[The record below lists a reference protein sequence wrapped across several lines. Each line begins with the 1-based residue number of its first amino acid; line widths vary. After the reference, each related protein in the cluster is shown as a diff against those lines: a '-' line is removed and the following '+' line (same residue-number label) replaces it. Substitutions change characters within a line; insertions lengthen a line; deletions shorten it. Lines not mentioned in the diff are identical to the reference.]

1 MATSHEQVVVS
12 AKRFAEPPGEPFF
25 GHLRYT
31 TYDPLPYY
39 LKLREQFGDYIRFST
54 FPAPVTFHWYHLT
67 HPAAAERILQT
78 NQKNY
83 SKGEFFLCS
92 VRLLAG
98 ENLFSAEG
106 DAWIRRRRLY
116 QPMLHRNVINNFAPL
131 IANCVDELLVKWE
144 REKAEQVDLHRE
156 LIGLTLTTVAKA
168 LFSSD
173 LADDVEAFTTSV
185 RDVLKLVN
193 YKMNTPFSQPLW
205 LPTERNRNYKSAH
218 RTMVATVQKMVAERR
233 RRGAGSADLLD
244 ILLSARDEET
254 GLGFSDED
262 VVNEAIILLV
272 AGHDTV
278 SAALSWTFYLLSQNP
293 AEDAKFFDELS
304 GALKGAPPDVSS
316 LEKLPYTR
324 MIFEESMRLYP
335 PAWGQPRQAI
345 AEDEIEGYQ
354 LPKGAVISI
363 SQWVT
368 HRHPDFWDEPEAF
381 RPERFA
387 PGAAA
392 QRPKFAYFPFGG
404 GSRVCIGQHFGML
417 EGLHVLS
424 ALGQKYRFEL
434 AAHHL
439 VEPDATFTLIPK
451 NGLPMRLIKR

>member
-1 MATSHEQVVVS
+1 MAVS
-12 AKRFAEPPGEPFF
+12 REKVAAPSKQFASPPGEPFF

-31 TYDPLPYY
+31 TVNPLPYY
-39 LKLREQFGDYIRFST
+39 LQLREQYGDYIRFST
-54 FPAPVTFHWYHLT
+54 FPAPMTFHWYHMT

-83 SKGEFFLCS
+83 SKGEFFLRS

-106 DAWIRRRRLY
+106 DAWMRRRRLY
-116 QPMLHRNVINNFAPL
+116 QPMLHRNVINNFGPL
-131 IANCVDELLVKWE
+131 IAECVGELLTRWE
-144 REKAEQVDLHRE
+144 RDKPQTVDLHRE
-156 LIGLTLTTVAKA
+156 LIGVTLTTVAKA

-173 LADDVEAFTTSV
+173 LSDEIESFTTAV
-185 RDVLKLVN
+185 REVLKLVN

-205 LPTERNRNYKSAH
+205 FPSERNRNYKSAH
-218 RTMVATVQKMVAERR
+218 AQMVSTVKRMVAERR
-233 RRGAGSADLLD
+233 KRGAGSQDLLD

-254 GLGFSDED
+254 GLGFTDDD

-278 SAALSWTFYLLSQNP
+278 AAAISWTFYLLSQNP
-293 AEDAKFFDELS
+293 DEDKKFFDEVS
-304 GALKGAPPDVSS
+304 AALTGAPPDVSS

-345 AEDEIEGYQ
+345 EADEIDGYH

-368 HRHPDFWDEPEAF
+368 HRHPEFWEQPEKF
-381 RPERFA
+381 RPLRFE
-387 PGAAA
+387 PAAA
-392 QRPKFAYFPFGG
+392 AGRPKYAYFPFGG

-417 EGLHVLS
+417 EGMLVLS
-424 ALGQKYRFEL
+424 SLGQKYRFEL
-434 AAHHL
+434 LPHSV